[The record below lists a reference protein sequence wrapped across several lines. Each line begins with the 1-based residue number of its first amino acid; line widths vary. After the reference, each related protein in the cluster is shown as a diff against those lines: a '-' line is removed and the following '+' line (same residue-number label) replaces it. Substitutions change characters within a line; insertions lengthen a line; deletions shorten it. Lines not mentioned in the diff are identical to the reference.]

1 MNTVADSPEYPELYA
16 LSQPQRSEPH
26 SQVKNATLDLQQ
38 SVEGLAKS
46 FSHIL
51 RVTHI
56 FFCAYLAGP
65 DKAEAAHI
73 NGYSCTPGTTVNPH
87 ERMPQGSF
95 WLEQKDRSPNFWCT
109 QQRILEKNVVGF
121 AWANLMSLISS
132 LGLFRTLSTTGRL
145 RDTTTSTTPQNANN
159 QCFHAVNENVQNR
172 QNLWPRPAKRHRY
185 TIPDKMFPSP
195 NGEQPA
201 YPGYESGV
209 VKRGHQELRPRLH

>member
-1 MNTVADSPEYPELYA
+1 MIRHHRQDPMNTVADSPEYPELYA

-73 NGYSCTPGTTVNPH
+73 NGVMLS
-87 ERMPQGSF
+87 
-95 WLEQKDRSPNFWCT
+95 NFLT
-109 QQRILEKNVVGF
+109 ALKK
-121 AWANLMSLISS
+121 IS
-132 LGLFRTLSTTGRL
+132 
-145 RDTTTSTTPQNANN
+145 
-159 QCFHAVNENVQNR
+159 
-172 QNLWPRPAKRHRY
+172 
-185 TIPDKMFPSP
+185 
-195 NGEQPA
+195 
-201 YPGYESGV
+201 
-209 VKRGHQELRPRLH
+209 

>member
-1 MNTVADSPEYPELYA
+1 MNAVADSPEYPEIYA

-38 SVEGLAKS
+38 
-46 FSHIL
+46 
-51 RVTHI
+51 
-56 FFCAYLAGP
+56 
-65 DKAEAAHI
+65 
-73 NGYSCTPGTTVNPH
+73 
-87 ERMPQGSF
+87 
-95 WLEQKDRSPNFWCT
+95 
-109 QQRILEKNVVGF
+109 QRILEKVAGD
-121 AWANLMSLISS
+121 
-132 LGLFRTLSTTGRL
+132 LSTTGRL
-145 RDTTTSTTPQNANN
+145 RDTTTSTAPQNANN

-209 VKRGHQELRPRLH
+209 VKRDHQELRPRLH